1 MTAEQPR
8 LLMIY
13 NADGGLFAMVSDAV
27 HKVLSPST
35 YPCSL
40 CAITY
45 GATRM
50 KSEWR
55 AYIERLP
62 LAVTFHH
69 RDDFAGAHDRKAEGR
84 LHVRQ
89 GAVAIAEE
97 RGVRLDIGDP
107 QRASAFPHA
116 ARQAFARRKVGL
128 FGDLP

>member
-27 HKVLSPST
+27 HKAVSPRT

-45 GATRM
+45 GAVTM

-55 AYIERLP
+55 RYVERLS
-62 LAVTFHH
+62 AQVTFHH
-69 RDDFAGAHDRKAEGR
+69 RDDFAKAWPELHFALPAILIENDGCLSELVSARDLSSIASVTELTALLDAR
-84 LHVRQ
+84 LAQ
-89 GAVAIAEE
+89 A
-97 RGVRLDIGDP
+97 
-107 QRASAFPHA
+107 QR
-116 ARQAFARRKVGL
+116 V
-128 FGDLP
+128 